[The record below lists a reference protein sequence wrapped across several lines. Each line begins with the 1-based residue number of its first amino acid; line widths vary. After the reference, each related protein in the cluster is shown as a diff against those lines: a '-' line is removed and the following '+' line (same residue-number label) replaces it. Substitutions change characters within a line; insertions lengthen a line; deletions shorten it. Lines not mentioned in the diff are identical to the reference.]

1 MSKRILIVV
10 VLAAFAVCAVAV
22 AQQRKAIDEARFGTV
37 DVKRTHSHV
46 MKPAGVLVVPWHI
59 NYQGYLTD
67 DAGNPI
73 NDTLSMTFG
82 IWDDPGVGSE
92 LWNENGNVVVEEGLF
107 NVVLGSTTPI
117 PSDVFGAGQS
127 RWLELTIVAQTLS
140 PRTEITSVGY
150 AYRAVKADSAD
161 DAGMVDGFDASATP
175 GAGDLFPLSAGD
187 VQYVNEGQTDAVTSD
202 MILDGTIVRGD
213 AEAAFKAPY
222 ADTADYAFA
231 APVGSDSDWTISGS
245 VLYPSGD
252 YGLAMRSS
260 NVLYGTNDST
270 HVNLGI
276 ACTTGMSGQNYKY
289 CTVSGGLTNSAGD
302 WYATVGGGA
311 GNVASDWYATVGGGQ
326 NNTAS
331 GNRGTVGGGE
341 SNVASDLFATIAGG
355 QNNTAS
361 GSHATVGGGYAD
373 TTRAVY
379 GGVLSGRHNIA
390 GDQPEDTA
398 AVVAGGSD
406 NAAVAAYSSVGGGFG
421 NTATGSGA
429 TVAGGGFNTATD
441 TAATV
446 GGGGSNTANGSGAT
460 VAGGAFNT
468 AGSPGA
474 TVSGGGYSSASSYGA
489 TVAGG
494 GYNAASGSC
503 ATVGG
508 GYADTVAGDYSFAAG
523 NLVRV
528 AGAADY
534 TFAFGR
540 DFTTSTPNAV
550 IFHNSVDPI
559 SVGIGTVS
567 PTERLDVDGTV
578 QMTGF
583 SLPAGAGTGYVLTS
597 DASGQGAWQAA
608 AGDNDWTITGTVL
621 HPSSSYGLSMRSFNV
636 LYGVYDT
643 THVNLG
649 IACTTGTSGQD
660 RAFCTVSGGYSNTA
674 SYDYAAVGGGSG
686 NAASGYHGTVS
697 GGERNAATGQYAVVG
712 GGRDNTAS
720 GNGAAIGGGG
730 MNAVNG
736 GWAAVGGGWDNT
748 AAGNLATVGG
758 GESNTADSAH
768 ATVGGGFNNAAGIR
782 ATVAGGQDNDASGTY
797 ATVCGG
803 YYNIAS
809 GYRAFVGGGY
819 EHLAMGDYA
828 TVGGGHADTASGDY
842 ATVGGGGI
850 NTASGSYATVAG
862 GDSNNAGG
870 TGASVGGGQ
879 DNTASDLYTT
889 VCGGLNNTA
898 SGFGATVGGGWNNIA
913 SGYYATVAGGEADTV
928 TGWHS
933 FAAGRQV
940 RVTAD
945 YTFGFG
951 RNFTTSTANAVIFYH
966 SPGPVRVGIGN
977 TAPTHLLDVGTNGAY
992 CNGFTWVDGSSREY
1006 KEQIVELSSEEA
1018 IEAVSRLTPVRY
1030 NYKSDKDETF
1040 VGFIAED
1047 VPDLVATKDRKGVSP
1062 MDIVAVLTK
1071 VVQEQQERIEAL
1083 EAKIETM
1090 GN

>member
-1 MSKRILIVV
+1 MSKRILIVI

-22 AQQRKAIDEARFGTV
+22 AQQRKAIDGARLGKV
-37 DVKRTHSHV
+37 EVKRTESHV
-46 MKPAGVLVVPWHI
+46 MKPARMLVVPWHI

-82 IWDDPGVGSE
+82 IWDDPGAGSE

-175 GAGDLFPLSAGD
+175 GASDLFPLSAGD
-187 VQYVNEGQTDAVTSD
+187 IQYVNEGQTDAITSG

-231 APVGSDSDWTISGS
+231 APVGSDNDWTITGS
-245 VLYPSGD
+245 VLHPSAD

-289 CTVSGGLTNSAGD
+289 CTVSGGLSNSAGD

-341 SNVASDLFATIAGG
+341 SNVASALFATIAGG

-379 GGVLSGRHNIA
+379 GAVLSGRHNIA

-406 NAAVAAYSSVGGGFG
+406 NAAVAVYSSVGGGFG
-421 NTATGSGA
+421 NTASGSGA
-429 TVAGGGFNTATD
+429 TVAGGAFNTATD

-494 GYNAASGSC
+494 GYNAASGSW

-583 SLPAGAGTGYVLTS
+583 SLPAGAATGYVLTS

-608 AGDNDWTITGTVL
+608 AGDNDWTITGSVL
-621 HPSSSYGLSMRSFNV
+621 HPSSSYGLAMRSFNV

-649 IACTTGTSGQD
+649 IACTTGTSGQN
-660 RAFCTVSGGYSNTA
+660 RAFCTVSGGYGNTA

-686 NAASGYHGTVS
+686 NTAGGYHGTVS
-697 GGERNAATGQYAVVG
+697 GGEKSSATGQYAVVG

-730 MNAVNG
+730 MNVVNG
-736 GWAAVGGGWDNT
+736 DWAAIGGGWDNA

-758 GESNTADSAH
+758 GEQNT
-768 ATVGGGFNNAAGIR
+768 
-782 ATVAGGQDNDASGTY
+782 AGGQ
-797 ATVCGG
+797 
-803 YYNIAS
+803 
-809 GYRAFVGGGY
+809 
-819 EHLAMGDYA
+819 YA
-828 TVGGGHADTASGDY
+828 TVGGGYADTASGD
-842 ATVGGGGI
+842 
-850 NTASGSYATVAG
+850 YATVAG

-870 TGASVGGGQ
+870 TGASVGGGRDNTASQLCTTIGGGQ

-1006 KEQIVELSSEEA
+1006 KEQIVELTSEEA

-1090 GN
+1090 GK